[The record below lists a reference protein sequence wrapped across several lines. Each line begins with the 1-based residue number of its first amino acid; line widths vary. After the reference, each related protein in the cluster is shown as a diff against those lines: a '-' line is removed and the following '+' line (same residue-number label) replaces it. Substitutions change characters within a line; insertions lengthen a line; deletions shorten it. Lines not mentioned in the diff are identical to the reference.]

1 MRAWRGAP
9 RARGRLS
16 RPRRLIAPY
25 RGPLNADVR
34 PLKPAM
40 SERLAFL
47 VVIGIA
53 LLVSAGLVHL
63 DLWDKAQQ
71 LKVETRNLLKNRAIW
86 FASDISNYNFSIV
99 HFSAGGAPPPMR
111 VVVTNGVVQSANLSC
126 PFPHTQDFCRKW
138 EASSEGHL
146 RSRAAPSRAKTIP
159 QLFDQVY
166 MSQKGSHEGRARVV
180 AEFDPAFGFPTRFSF
195 DDPKGEDEEW
205 GFEISQFAIIQ

>member
-1 MRAWRGAP
+1 
-9 RARGRLS
+9 
-16 RPRRLIAPY
+16 
-25 RGPLNADVR
+25 
-34 PLKPAM
+34 M
-40 SERLAFL
+40 SERRAFL

-63 DLWDKAQQ
+63 DRWDKAQQ

-138 EASSEGHL
+138 EASRKDIFDPEQL
-146 RSRAAPSRAKTIP
+146 LQRAKTIP

-166 MSQKGSHEGRARVV
+166 MIRKVAMKGALELSLNSIQHSDFRRGSVSTIPKAKMKNGVSKSPSSR
-180 AEFDPAFGFPTRFSF
+180 SF
-195 DDPKGEDEEW
+195 ND
-205 GFEISQFAIIQ
+205 A